1 MTRLRSEDITAS
13 ARDLRAYDAELRRK
27 VGTDL
32 KGLACG
38 AAGVDEG
45 AFARRAAAAAAAVV
59 PVTAGAGI
67 ITGFSAAVGRIL
79 AHVGLAAFVTAQTD
93 VAGLAEAYHRA
104 CELIFTAD
112 DHSFVAIH
120 TRRRRVVSNAE
131 ATGAGFARGLDL
143 MAGGVRGRPVLV
155 VGCGPVGR
163 SAAENLLGAGAVV
176 HVHDA
181 DGVKA
186 RRLAA
191 EMGGRSHTV
200 AVEKD
205 FSAALARHTLI
216 LDATPAAGIIDA
228 DAVGPATCISAP
240 GVPIGLTPAAR
251 AKVPDRVL
259 HDFLEIGV
267 ATMAALSLKDG

>member
-1 MTRLRSEDITAS
+1 MTRLRSKDITAS
-13 ARDLRAYDAELRRK
+13 ARDLKAYDAELRRK
-27 VGTDL
+27 VGADL

-38 AAGVDEG
+38 AAGMGEG
-45 AFARRAAAAAAAVV
+45 AFARRAAAATAAVV

-79 AHVGLAAFVTAQTD
+79 SHVGLTAFVTAQTD
-93 VAGLAEAYHRA
+93 VAGLAEAYLRG
-104 CELIFTAD
+104 CDLILLAD
-112 DHSFVAIH
+112 DYSFIAIH
-120 TRRRRVVSNAE
+120 TRRRWVVSNDQ
-131 ATGAGFARGLDL
+131 ATGDGYAWGLNL
-143 MAGGVRGRPVLV
+143 MAGGVGGKSVLV
-155 VGCGPVGR
+155 IGCGPVGCA
-163 SAAENLLGAGAVV
+163 AAENLLAAGAVV

-181 DGVKA
+181 DGAKA

-191 EMGGRSHTV
+191 EMEGRLHTV
-200 AVEKD
+200 VVEKD

-228 DAVGPATCISAP
+228 DAVGPESCISAP
-240 GVPIGLTPAAR
+240 GVPIGLTPAAL
-251 AKVPDRVL
+251 AKVSDRVL